1 MKVIGLTGGVGCG
14 KSTVTDV
21 LKENYNA
28 HVIQCDKLGHEVLYP
43 DGEAYQPVLAL
54 LGNEILD
61 DKGWIDR
68 SRVAAIVFQNP
79 ELLQKMNE
87 IVHPAVIREVDRQIK
102 EQRDLGAKDYVV
114 METALMI
121 EAGMSGCCDVIWY
134 VYADE
139 ATRSQRLKSSRGYSD
154 ERIRS
159 VIGSQKSDE
168 EFRQIADVVI
178 DNSGSPENTRL
189 QISKAI
195 GY

>member
-68 SRVAAIVFQNP
+68 SRVAGIVFQNP
-79 ELLQKMNE
+79 DLLRKMNE
-87 IVHPAVIREVDRQIK
+87 IVHPAVIREVERQIK

-139 ATRSQRLKSSRGYSD
+139 ATRSERLKSSRGYSD

-159 VIGSQKSDE
+159 VINSQKSEE

-189 QISKAI
+189 QISNAI
-195 GY
+195 GF